1 MTCAR
6 CRRPTNPLVG
16 VPACHARAAEVE
28 GDKSE
33 ILRLMTACMEA
44 RFDLERL
51 DAQLRVAVAA
61 LERLC
66 HGGEAF
72 VVASEALE
80 EIELLENPSRQPPA
94 PGRG

>member
-1 MTCAR
+1 MTSHSNSMTR
-6 CRRPTNPLVG
+6 SSCRQPT
-16 VPACHARAAEVE
+16 EVE

-33 ILRLMTACMEA
+33 ILRLMTACMET
-44 RFDLERL
+44 RFDMERL

-61 LERLC
+61 LERLR

-80 EIELLENPSRQPPA
+80 EIELLENPNFRLEA
-94 PGRG
+94 PCDS